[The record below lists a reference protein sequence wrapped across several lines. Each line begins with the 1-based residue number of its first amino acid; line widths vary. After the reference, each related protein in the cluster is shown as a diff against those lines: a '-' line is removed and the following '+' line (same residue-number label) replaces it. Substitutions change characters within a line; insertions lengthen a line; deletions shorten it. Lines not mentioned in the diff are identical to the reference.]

1 MGSPG
6 EDGDKGDPGPPG
18 EKGFKGSRGET
29 VREFKDNLTEVLHQ
43 ANLVEVTSLAM
54 GWATEVLLPG
64 VRTFLATTTYKSL
77 LKPPSLLSYVYRG
90 LIPQAVKRTES
101 EFFSSPQDPLWP

>member
-29 VREFKDNLTEVLHQ
+29 VSKLLN
-43 ANLVEVTSLAM
+43 SL
-54 GWATEVLLPG
+54 EVLLKYYKT
-64 VRTFLATTTYKSL
+64 RTHQINKHKT
-77 LKPPSLLSYVYRG
+77 G
-90 LIPQAVKRTES
+90 
-101 EFFSSPQDPLWP
+101 

>member
-29 VREFKDNLTEVLHQ
+29 VSEFMDDLTEALHH
-43 ANLVEVTSLAM
+43 ANLAEMSH
-54 GWATEVLLPG
+54 
-64 VRTFLATTTYKSL
+64 R
-77 LKPPSLLSYVYRG
+77 LSVN
-90 LIPQAVKRTES
+90 
-101 EFFSSPQDPLWP
+101 

>member
-29 VREFKDNLTEVLHQ
+29 VSEIMDNLTQILSMPLKFVPGSPT
-43 ANLVEVTSLAM
+43 LVTLMMEATRSSETSVQEPHCVTSQE
-54 GWATEVLLPG
+54 TVFF
-64 VRTFLATTTYKSL
+64 TATT
-77 LKPPSLLSYVYRG
+77 
-90 LIPQAVKRTES
+90 VKTS
-101 EFFSSPQDPLWP
+101 DLT

>member
-29 VREFKDNLTEVLHQ
+29 VSEFSDNLTKELHH
-43 ANLVEVTSLAM
+43 ANLVQMSH
-54 GWATEVLLPG
+54 
-64 VRTFLATTTYKSL
+64 KS
-77 LKPPSLLSYVYRG
+77 SVN
-90 LIPQAVKRTES
+90 
-101 EFFSSPQDPLWP
+101 

>member
-29 VREFKDNLTEVLHQ
+29 V
-43 ANLVEVTSLAM
+43 
-54 GWATEVLLPG
+54 
-64 VRTFLATTTYKSL
+64 
-77 LKPPSLLSYVYRG
+77 
-90 LIPQAVKRTES
+90 S
-101 EFFSSPQDPLWP
+101 EFIDSSIAEISLNSSVSEVAG

>member
-29 VREFKDNLTEVLHQ
+29 VSELLNSLEVQLKYY
-43 ANLVEVTSLAM
+43 NTSNQQ
-54 GWATEVLLPG
+54 
-64 VRTFLATTTYKSL
+64 R
-77 LKPPSLLSYVYRG
+77 
-90 LIPQAVKRTES
+90 
-101 EFFSSPQDPLWP
+101 

>member
-29 VREFKDNLTEVLHQ
+29 VSGFTDTLTAILRHENFVEMSQKSDRLCGLVVKVLGYRS
-43 ANLVEVTSLAM
+43 E
-54 GWATEVLLPG
+54 GPG
-64 VRTFLATTTYKSL
+64 FYSRHYQK
-77 LKPPSLLSYVYRG
+77 K
-90 LIPQAVKRTES
+90 K
-101 EFFSSPQDPLWP
+101 